1 MDPFTAIITL
11 GSKIISSLGAA
22 GAGAGAG
29 AGAAGAGAAGTAA
42 GTAGAGAAGAAGA
55 GAAGAAGTAAGAAK
69 GAKLAQMLANI
80 QTGTEIGKTAK
91 QLLAE
96 PPSDPIATGRGGVN
110 YGNEVDRL
118 RSKGLL

>member
-11 GSKIISSLGAA
+11 GSKIIGSLGAA

-42 GTAGAGAAGAAGA
+42 GTA
-55 GAAGAAGTAAGAAK
+55 AGAAK
-69 GAKLAQMLANI
+69 GAKLAQMLANVQSGI
-80 QTGTEIGKTAK
+80 QIGQATKDF
-91 QLLAE
+91 LAE
-96 PPSDPIATGRGGVN
+96 PPSAPIATGRGGVN

-118 RSKGLL
+118 RNKGLL

>member
-29 AGAAGAGAAGTAA
+29 AG
-42 GTAGAGAAGAAGA
+42 TAGAA
-55 GAAGAAGTAAGAAK
+55 GAAGAAGTAAGAGAAGAGAAK
-69 GAKLAQMLANI
+69 SAKLAQMLANI
-80 QTGTEIGKTAK
+80 KTGTEIGKTAK

-96 PPSDPIATGRGGVN
+96 PQSAPIATGRGGVN

>member
-29 AGAAGAGAAGTAA
+29 AGAAGAGAAG
-42 GTAGAGAAGAAGA
+42 
-55 GAAGAAGTAAGAAK
+55 AAGAAGTAAGVGAAGAGAGAAK

-91 QLLAE
+91 QFLAE
-96 PPSDPIATGRGGVN
+96 PPSAPIATGRGGVN

>member
-29 AGAAGAGAAGTAA
+29 AGAAGAGAAGAA
-42 GTAGAGAAGAAGA
+42 GTV
-55 GAAGAAGTAAGAAK
+55 AGAAK

-91 QLLAE
+91 QFLAE
-96 PPSDPIATGRGGVN
+96 PPSDPIATGRGGAN

>member
-29 AGAAGAGAAGTAA
+29 AGAAGA
-42 GTAGAGAAGAAGA
+42 AGAGAAGAAGA
-55 GAAGAAGTAAGAAK
+55 AGTAAGVGAAGAGAGAAK

-91 QLLAE
+91 QFLAE
-96 PPSDPIATGRGGVN
+96 PPSDPIATGRGGAN

>member
-1 MDPFTAIITL
+1 MDPFSAILTL
-11 GSKIISSLGAA
+11 GSKIVSSLGAA

-29 AGAAGAGAAGTAA
+29 AG
-42 GTAGAGAAGAAGA
+42 
-55 GAAGAAGTAAGAAK
+55 AAGAAK

-91 QLLAE
+91 QFLAE
-96 PPSDPIATGRGGVN
+96 PPSAPIATGRGGVN

-118 RSKGLL
+118 RNKGLL